1 MGLGFVSISPEYNN
15 NILVMKKKKKNDKQ
29 KSKDHKEKYN
39 FY

>member
-15 NILVMKKKKKNDKQ
+15 NILVMKKKKTNDKQ
-29 KSKDHKEKYN
+29 KSKVHKEMYN